1 MGTHAESVRRYRWR
15 HRFVDELLKITKQH
29 LEKMSKDGTVMVRR
43 KESENPIM
51 TILTYLMAILS
62 LGFFGASATTR
73 YVAVIS
79 NKTD

>member
-1 MGTHAESVRRYRWR
+1 MKEKLV
-15 HRFVDELLKITKQH
+15 KITKQH

-43 KESENPIM
+43 EESKNPLM
-51 TILTYLMAILS
+51 TFLTYLMAISS